1 MKKETFDEKLAL
13 HAKAGFGGIWIKTDE
28 SIEAMRAISRIA
40 SQNEWG
46 LIQWDAGMAQTLD
59 QFLDNLGLSPNSETR
74 MLIVIHNPE
83 KFLDNFP
90 EVAQRFA
97 NVLAQCKQCRA
108 NLVVIGASF
117 DAPLMLQRAFVV
129 LDHDLPDKVE
139 LRSILDQMQVEVEDV
154 DKVVDAASG
163 LTRCE
168 AEDAYALSFVKSG
181 SVKADD
187 VWRVKAR
194 ELAKNGA
201 LELYEGDANFD
212 DLCGLD
218 AVKEFCEASAGN
230 PDAKGILMLGVPG
243 AGKSQFAKA
252 LGNRVGLPTISID
265 FGAMMGS
272 LVGQTEERL
281 RRSLQAVERMAPAI
295 LFADEIEKALSG
307 AGSSNDSG
315 VSQRMLGTLLT
326 WLNDRDCGIYF
337 IGTCN
342 DIEQLSSVSAG
353 AFTRAER
360 FDGIFYIGLP
370 TKEQR
375 EAMWEMYL
383 GKYELQDESAS
394 CVNDDGWTGAEIK
407 SCCRLA
413 RLLGKSIEDASRMV
427 VPVCKTAE
435 AAIDRLEQWSHERA
449 LDANCGGIYVSPRFA
464 TKRLPAQSKS
474 DVSKAR
480 SSRF

>member
-1 MKKETFDEKLAL
+1 MKKETFDEKLAM

-28 SIEAMRAISRIA
+28 AVEAMRSILKIA
-40 SQNEWG
+40 SQNEWEQ
-46 LIQWDAGMAQTLD
+46 IQWDAGMAQTLD
-59 QFLDNLGLSPNSETR
+59 QFLDGIGLSPNNSTR
-74 MLIVIHNPE
+74 LLIVIHNPE
-83 KFLDNFP
+83 KYLENFP

-97 NVLAQCKQCRA
+97 NVLAQCKQCKA
-108 NLVVIGASF
+108 NLIVIGASF
-117 DAPLMLQRAFVV
+117 EAPLMLQRAFVV
-129 LDHDLPDKVE
+129 LDHDLPDKDE
-139 LRSILDQMQVEVEDV
+139 LRSILDQMQVEVEDIE
-154 DKVVDAASG
+154 KAVDAASG

-181 SVKADD
+181 AVKAEE

-194 ELAKNGA
+194 ELSKNGA
-201 LELYEGDANFD
+201 LELYEGDASFD

-218 AVKEFCEASAGN
+218 AVKEFCESSAGN
-230 PDAKGILMLGVPG
+230 ADAKGILMLGVPG

-375 EAMWEMYL
+375 EAMWKMYL
-383 GKYELQDESAS
+383 KKYGIDEGEGDGIGD
-394 CVNDDGWTGAEIK
+394 VNDEGWTGAEIK

-413 RLLGKSIEDASRMV
+413 KLLGKSVAETSRMV

-449 LDANCGGIYVSPRFA
+449 LDANCGGIYVSPRF
-464 TKRLPAQSKS
+464 
-474 DVSKAR
+474 VSKTAVAANKR
-480 SSRF
+480 RAM

>member
-1 MKKETFDEKLAL
+1 MKKETFDEKLTM

-28 SIEAMRAISRIA
+28 AAEAMRSILKIA
-40 SQNEWG
+40 STNDWDVFH
-46 LIQWDAGMAQTLD
+46 WDAGMAQTLD
-59 QFLDNLGLSPNSETR
+59 QFLDGINLSPNNNSR
-74 MLIVIHNPE
+74 LLIIVHNPE
-83 KFLDNFP
+83 KFMENFP
-90 EVAQRFA
+90 EVSQRVA
-97 NVLAQCKQCRA
+97 NVISQCKQCKA
-108 NLVVIGASF
+108 NLVAIGASF
-117 DAPLMLQRAFVV
+117 DVPLMLQRAFVV
-129 LDHDLPDKVE
+129 LDHDLPDKAE
-139 LRSILDQMQVEVEDV
+139 LRSVLDQMQIDVEDAE
-154 DKVVDAASG
+154 KVVDAASG

-168 AEDAYALSFVKSG
+168 AEDAFALSFVKSG
-181 SVKADD
+181 SVKAED

-194 ELAKNGA
+194 ELSKNGA
-201 LELYEGDANFD
+201 LELYDGDASFGE
-212 DLCGLD
+212 LCGLE
-218 AVKEFCEASAGN
+218 AVKEFCEASAGKR
-230 PDAKGILMLGVPG
+230 DAKGILMLGVPG

-326 WLNDRDCGIYF
+326 WLNDRDSGIYF

-342 DIEQLSSVSAG
+342 DIGQLSSVSAG

-370 TKEQR
+370 TSEQR
-375 EAMWEMYL
+375 GAMWEMYAN
-383 GKYELQDESAS
+383 KYEIELHGLEN
-394 CVNDDGWTGAEIK
+394 VNDEGWTGAEVK

-413 RLLGKSIEDASRMV
+413 RLLGKSIPETSRMV

-435 AAIDRLEQWSHERA
+435 AAIDKLEQWSHERA
-449 LDANCGGIYVSPRFA
+449 LDANFGGIYVSPRFA
-464 TKRLPAQSKS
+464 STAPRASSKRRAMS
-474 DVSKAR
+474 
-480 SSRF
+480 